1 MKTSSFYNNYIIF
14 SIAKLNIVS
23 INKKLIIA
31 IRPMMPKN
39 ATNNC
44 NGFLFIISFPILM
57 MAYIKH
63 NLN

>member
-1 MKTSSFYNNYIIF
+1 
-14 SIAKLNIVS
+14 
-23 INKKLIIA
+23 
-31 IRPMMPKN
+31 MMPKN

-44 NGFLFIISFPILM
+44 NGSLFIISFPILM